1 MSLRPSEALNRNVES
16 FSQDH
21 HSFPSRQICHAFQT
35 GQCLRDPCPYRHVLQ
50 TPSHSTPWA
59 TGKSNDVGT
68 PQSTSGGSPTTP
80 DRSHVAREPV
90 ILDIAEIMRGCKI
103 AIRHVSEGPPPKT
116 QASPERA
123 TAPGRVKREEN
134 SNCVFVIR
142 GVSKLGDEAGSLIRA
157 FFARFGTISSLRF
170 AAPGRQGQDR
180 DFAPSVAFVVMSSAA
195 EVSAVLVNDSYVIGG
210 RRVQV
215 EEYNRTV
222 IPSAEDD
229 AFDDMA
235 SSLLKSLDL

>member
-1 MSLRPSEALNRNVES
+1 MSPRSTEALTPSADSLN
-16 FSQDH
+16 QDNS
-21 HSFPSRQICHAFQT
+21 SFPSRQICYAFQN
-35 GQCLRDPCPYRHVLQ
+35 GQCMRNPCPYRHVLQ
-50 TPSHSTPWA
+50 NASPRTVWS
-59 TGKSNDVGT
+59 KNDVVT

-80 DRSHVAREPV
+80 DRSVTARDPV
-90 ILDIAEIMRGCKI
+90 ILDISEIMRGSKI

-116 QASPERA
+116 QPSSERV

-142 GVSKLGDEAGSLIRA
+142 GVSKLGDEAGNLIRA
-157 FFARFGTISSLRF
+157 FFSRFGTISSLRF

-180 DFAPSVAFVVMSSAA
+180 DFAPSVAFCVMTNAS
-195 EVSAVLVNDSYVIGG
+195 EVASVLENDSYVIGG

-222 IPSAEDD
+222 TPSPEDD